1 MAISGSGPCGLAV
14 MCAISIALPALPASA
29 EDYPSRSIT
38 IAVPLAAGTG
48 MDVLARIY
56 AEDLAKSLGKPVV
69 VENQPGAALM
79 LPVQNVARAAPDGYT
94 LAVATANVL
103 AVNPT
108 LHKKLSYDAEKD
120 FLPIALYA
128 RSPYVMIVNPALGAD
143 TMKAFILKAK
153 DGAKGADY
161 ATAGTGT
168 LQYLTMESLKRDL
181 KFEARHVPYKNSNQ
195 IVTDIVGGHIDSSLS
210 EMGAALSLIL
220 DGKVKALA
228 VTTSTRLPALPQVP
242 TMAEA
247 LDMPGF
253 EAASWHLLL
262 ASSATSRPIVERLHA
277 EMRRITA
284 DAGFQKRV
292 SEIGLMPLQPR
303 SIEEIE
309 LYIKSERARWS
320 QVVTE
325 LGLAGSR

>member
-1 MAISGSGPCGLAV
+1 MAISGRCRLAA
-14 MCAISIALPALPASA
+14 MCAVSIAVPALLARA
-29 EDYPSRSIT
+29 EDYPSRGIT

-56 AEDLAKSLGKPVV
+56 AEDLAKVLGKPVV

-79 LPVQNVARAAPDGYT
+79 LPVQNVARAPPDGYT

-103 AVNPT
+103 TVNPT

-120 FLPIALYA
+120 FTPIALYA

-143 TMKAFILKAK
+143 TMRAFVLRAK
-153 DGAKGADY
+153 EGAKGVDY

-168 LQYLTMESLKRDL
+168 LQYLIMERLQRDL
-181 KFEARHVPYKNSNQ
+181 KFKARHVPYKNSNQ

-220 DGKVKALA
+220 DGKVRALA

-242 TMAEA
+242 TMAET

-253 EAASWHLLL
+253 EAVSWHLLL
-262 ASSATSRPIVERLHA
+262 ASSATPRPIVERLHR
-277 EMRRITA
+277 EMKLITA
-284 DAGFQKRV
+284 DPGFQKRV

-309 LYIKSERARWS
+309 LYIKSERARWG